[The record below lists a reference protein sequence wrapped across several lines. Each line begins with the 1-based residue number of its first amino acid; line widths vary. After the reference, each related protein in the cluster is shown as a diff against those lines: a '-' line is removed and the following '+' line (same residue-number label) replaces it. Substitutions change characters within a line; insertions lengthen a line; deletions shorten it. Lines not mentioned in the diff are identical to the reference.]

1 MNLLREPFFL
11 LLTCILLA
19 WGVFSAG
26 EPAKIR
32 QADRPDSV
40 FSAPRAVVLLR
51 ELYPENTPHV
61 SGSAEN
67 AVVRDRL
74 MAILKRFGYSPQVQ
88 SRFFCRPEIGR
99 CSPVDNV
106 VAVLAGSQPGK
117 ALLLTAHYDSSWA
130 GPGVADDGA
139 GVAAVLEV
147 ARMAAVRHDFQ
158 HDLIFLFS
166 DAEEQGLI
174 GAAAFAKEDPLFG
187 GVQAVINL
195 EARGA
200 GGASIMFETGPGNR
214 GLIRMLAKNLDRPV
228 ANSVAYEVYRH
239 MPNDTDFSV
248 YREYDRPGVNFAF
261 TGDAAIY
268 HSAIDDLN
276 HLDHR
281 SLQHHGQNAWSM
293 LLAMDERSILV
304 RSEEDAAYIDLFG
317 SKLLHYPVSSAIGLA
332 LVLSVLVMVAI
343 RRSYPRQVTFRQ
355 VVWTLLGV
363 GLLALALPAA
373 GWLLSYPL
381 GHWVDMSP
389 LQHPFSWLGRLTL
402 FFAAIWVLGR
412 VLRFLAPHAS
422 TGSVML
428 TCWSLFAA
436 LALALAYALPIA
448 GYIAVLPLLGFS
460 LGLLLDGFR
469 WSKQPR
475 LAFAALFGFLAAVY
489 VGIYFFFQLDVV
501 LNFRLSQFK
510 MMPLLLPSLAA
521 LPLMVW
527 YFEGRDVRG
536 GLSHGLLVL
545 IAAACVAQHFV
556 PAYTLNAPRDM
567 EVVYLQDEALP
578 GPLLLLESALGQVD
592 AGYAARNGFVAKTL
606 PASGKPA
613 KEEIENEAGRQ
624 VLARATESLALP
636 ELVEIKRSVQPADKT
651 GKREFHALELD
662 VPAGVRQLVFEFP
675 ATASLN
681 RALWNGV
688 LAYSAGGEMKAFSAG
703 NNVGIN
709 HPKAGR
715 NRLEFE
721 VDGGIPLEVVVK
733 ARFDL
738 PAELLQPL
746 MEDWPTTAQPAFQGH
761 RAIRVSHL
769 KFEN

>member
-11 LLTCILLA
+11 LLACVLLG
-19 WGVFSAG
+19 WGVYSAG

-67 AVVRDRL
+67 AALRDRL
-74 MAILKRFGYSPQVQ
+74 VNILKSFGYAPQVQ
-88 SRFFCRPEIGR
+88 SGFFCRPEIGR

-117 ALLLTAHYDSSWA
+117 ALLLTAHYDSIWA

-147 ARMAAVRHDFQ
+147 ARMAALRHEFQ

-174 GAAAFAKEDPLFG
+174 GATAFAQEDQLFG

-200 GGASIMFETGPGNR
+200 SGASIMFETGPGNR

-248 YREYDRPGVNFAF
+248 YRGHELPGVNFAF

-276 HLDHR
+276 HLDQR

-317 SKLLHYPVSSAIGLA
+317 RKLLQYPVSSAIGLA

-343 RRSYPRQVTFRQ
+343 RRSYPRQITFRQ
-355 VVWTLLGV
+355 VLWALLGM
-363 GLLALALPAA
+363 GLLALALPVA
-373 GWLLSYPL
+373 GWLLSFPL
-381 GHWVDMSP
+381 GHWVDMGP

-428 TCWSLFAA
+428 ACWSLFAVMA
-436 LALALAYALPIA
+436 LVLAYALPIA

-475 LAFAALFGFLAAVY
+475 LAFAGLFGFLAAVY
-489 VGIYFFFQLDVV
+489 VGFYFFFQLDVV

-556 PAYTLNAPRDM
+556 PAYTLDAPRDM

-578 GPLLLLESALGQVD
+578 GPLLVLESALGQVD
-592 AGYAARNGFVAKTL
+592 AGYAERNGFVAKTL
-606 PASGKPA
+606 PGSVKPGEA
-613 KEEIENEAGRQ
+613 AGRQ
-624 VLARATESLALP
+624 VVARPADSIDLP
-636 ELVEIKRSVQPADKT
+636 EVLEIKRSVQPVDKNSN
-651 GKREFHALELD
+651 RQLHSVELEIP
-662 VPAGVRQLVFEFP
+662 VGVRQLVFEFP
-675 ATASLN
+675 AAAGMN
-681 RALWNGV
+681 RALWNDI
-688 LAYSAGGEMKAFSAG
+688 LAYSAGKEMKAFNEG
-703 NNVGIN
+703 NSVGIN

-721 VDGGIPLEVVVK
+721 VDGGKPLEVVVK
-733 ARFDL
+733 ARFDM
-738 PAELLQPL
+738 PAEVLQPL
-746 MEDWPTTAQPAFQGH
+746 VEDWPATAQPAFQGH
-761 RAIRVSHL
+761 RAVRVSRL
-769 KFEN
+769 KFDQ